1 VLREPDYRR
10 LWLSGFGINA
20 ARWMDIVTLGWL
32 ALQLTGSPFMVGLA
46 AFARSAPLMLVGP
59 FGGVIADR
67 MPRGQ
72 VLIATQAGGVATAA
86 GLVVIFASGH
96 GGYWPLVACEVVF
109 GALWALDF
117 PARRTALYTLLGAS
131 RVAQAVSL
139 ETVSMQIAKMLGP
152 LAAGVCLA
160 RGDAPAAFALIA
172 VVYGA
177 ALAASLPL
185 RHRLGGPGPA
195 VGGSVIGGLRS
206 GLAIAW
212 SRPTVRGVLL
222 ATIAMNV
229 LFFPYQ
235 HMLPVF
241 THDVLAVG
249 PAVLGAM
256 FAADGCGALAGALAI
271 AARGGQIAHARLF
284 AAAILSG
291 PFLLA
296 AFSGSRWLPLC
307 VVLLVIMGMAESS
320 FAAMQSTVVL
330 LNAPEHARGGAM
342 GILSACI
349 GTQPVGTLFIGFL
362 AGTIGVSLAFLTNAF
377 LALAAIVPLAIPL
390 ARKSSLR

>member
-1 VLREPDYRR
+1 
-10 LWLSGFGINA
+10 
-20 ARWMDIVTLGWL
+20 MDIVTLGWL

-67 MPRGQ
+67 MPRGH
-72 VLIATQAGGVATAA
+72 VLVATQAGGLVTALSLA
-86 GLVVIFASGH
+86 VIFGTGH
-96 GGYWPLVACEVVF
+96 GGYWPLVALEVVF
-109 GALWALDF
+109 GALWAVDF
-117 PARRTALYTLLGAS
+117 PARRTALYSLLGAA
-131 RVAQAVSL
+131 RVAQAISL

-152 LAAGVCLA
+152 LAAGACLA
-160 RGDAPAAFALIA
+160 RGDAPAAFTLIA
-172 VVYGA
+172 IVYGA
-177 ALAASLPL
+177 AVAASLGL
-185 RHRLGGPGPA
+185 RHRLGGPGTTA
-195 VGGSVIGGLRS
+195 MGSVAAGLKT
-206 GLAIAW
+206 GLAVAW
-212 SRPTVRGVLL
+212 SQPVVRGVLL

-241 THDVLAVG
+241 AQDVLAVG
-249 PAVLGAM
+249 PAVLGLM

-284 AAAILSG
+284 AVAILSG

-296 AFSGSRWLPLC
+296 AFSGSRWLSVCLI
-307 VVLLVIMGMAESS
+307 LLVIMGIAESS

-362 AGTIGVSLAFLTNAF
+362 AGTIGVSLAFTTNAA

-390 ARKSSLR
+390 ARTAPRR

>member
-1 VLREPDYRR
+1 
-10 LWLSGFGINA
+10 
-20 ARWMDIVTLGWL
+20 MDIVTLGWL
-32 ALQLTGSPFMVGLA
+32 ALQLTGSPFMVALA
-46 AFARSAPLMLVGP
+46 AFARSAPLMVVGP

-67 MPRGQ
+67 MPRGH
-72 VLIATQAGGVATAA
+72 VLVATQAAGLATALTLA
-86 GLVVIFASGH
+86 VIFWSGR
-96 GGYWPLVACEVVF
+96 GGYWPLVTLEIVF

-117 PARRTALYTLLGAS
+117 PARRTALYSLLGAA
-131 RVAQAVSL
+131 RVAQAISL

-152 LAAGVCLA
+152 LAAGACLA
-160 RGDAPAAFALIA
+160 RGDAPAAFMLIA
-172 VVYGA
+172 IVYGA
-177 ALAASLPL
+177 AVAASLGL
-185 RHRLGGPGPA
+185 RHRLGGPGST
-195 VGGSVIGGLRS
+195 VVGSVAAGLKI
-206 GLAIAW
+206 GLALAW
-212 SRPTVRGVLL
+212 RQPTVRGVLL

-241 THDVLAVG
+241 AHDVLAVG
-249 PAVLGAM
+249 PALLGAM

-296 AFSGSRWLPLC
+296 AFSGSRRLAVCL
-307 VVLLVIMGMAESS
+307 VLLVIMGIAESS

-349 GTQPVGTLFIGFL
+349 GTQPVGTLFIGFM
-362 AGTIGVSLAFLTNAF
+362 AGAVGVSLAFTTNAA
-377 LALAAIVPLAIPL
+377 LALAAIAPLAIPL
-390 ARKSSLR
+390 ARTQRR